1 MRTIETTAK
10 ITADGELILHLQSLL
25 NLAPGHHR
33 VVLVIDET
41 PTPPGDSL
49 PPLQLETF
57 AWPDCPPEATFG
69 REELYDD
76 NGR

>member
-1 MRTIETTAK
+1 MRTIETVAK
-10 ITADGELILHLQSLL
+10 ITAEGELILHLQSLL

-49 PPLQLETF
+49 PPLELETF
-57 AWPDCPPEATFG
+57 AWPGWPAEANFR